1 MCQSKE
7 PLQIRSDIDLES
19 NELEDEE
26 DENYGEDN
34 ENIFTA
40 ATQVNLYIK
49 KIILNEILK

>member
-19 NELEDEE
+19 NEFEDEE

-40 ATQVNLYIK
+40 ATQVLIFQMMK
-49 KIILNEILK
+49 QI